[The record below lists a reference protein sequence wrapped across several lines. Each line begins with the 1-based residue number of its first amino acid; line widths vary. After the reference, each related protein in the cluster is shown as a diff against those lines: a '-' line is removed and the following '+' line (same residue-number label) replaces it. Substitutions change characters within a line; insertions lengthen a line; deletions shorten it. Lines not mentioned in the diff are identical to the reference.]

1 MPHKRAGRDNGLLAS
16 LSPIDYERVAPH
28 LQPCV
33 LRQGFAFNAS
43 AAFDGHLCFATS
55 GIVATSSLLRNGDT
69 MMLALAGREGVVG
82 IPLLLAATGA
92 HDRATVLSAGL
103 GWRLDVDLVRDPR
116 QGLAG
121 LRRVLLAYTQALIE
135 QVAQGAA
142 CNRYHSLE
150 QRLCRCILECMDRL
164 PGDDIAVT
172 HQSFAHLLG
181 ARRES
186 VTAALGRLDE
196 GGLVRCGR
204 GHVAVQDRPGMEA
217 RACECY
223 RAVREAYRRL
233 LQPHAAEHAQ
243 RLLVA

>member
-1 MPHKRAGRDNGLLAS
+1 MPQTRTGRDNALLAS
-16 LSPIDYERVAPH
+16 LSLVDYQRVAPH

-43 AAFDGHLCFATS
+43 PAFERHLCFAGC
-55 GIVATSSLLRNGDT
+55 GIVATASLLRNGDT
-69 MMLALAGREGVVG
+69 MVTALAGSEGVVG
-82 IPLLLAATGA
+82 IPLLLAAPSA
-92 HDRATVLSAGL
+92 HDPATVISAGH
-103 GWRLDVDLVRDPR
+103 GWRLEVDLVRDPAH
-116 QGLAG
+116 GLAG
-121 LRRVLLAYTQALIE
+121 LRRVLLAYTQALMA

-172 HQSFAHLLG
+172 HQSFAHMLG

-186 VTAALGRLDE
+186 VTAVLGRLE
-196 GGLVRCGR
+196 ARRLVRCGR
-204 GHVAVQDRPGMEA
+204 GHVAVLDRAGIEA

-223 RAVREAYRRL
+223 GAVRNAYGRL
-233 LQPHAAEHAQ
+233 LRPQQREDAS
-243 RLLVA
+243 RLLAA